1 MANTLLVPNQI
12 ARGALAIL
20 HNNLR
25 FTRTVSRSI
34 RRFFRQDRRGSAT
47 RFESVC
53 RTNTRTSTGAALSI
67 QDTTNRVI
75 ALTIGTNTI
84 GTPSAAPALAP
95 C

>member
-12 ARGALAIL
+12 ARALAIL

-25 FTRTVSRSI
+25 LPAPFRNQYDDSFAGLARIGDTI
-34 RRFFRQDRRGSAT
+34 RIRLPNQYS
-47 RFESVC
+47 
-53 RTNTRTSTGAALSI
+53 TSTGAALSI